1 MKTKNVTD
9 KTGIDR
15 ETLRFYESKGLL
27 PKLGRTESGVRIYPS
42 NTIDR
47 LNFIQMAK
55 KAGFTLLEI
64 KELIELQQ
72 SKGPCR
78 KGRDRATLKRKEI
91 TLKIKALQ
99 KMDKVLTK
107 FISEC
112 EKKGEIGLSKP
123 CHFSFEE
130 CC

>member
-1 MKTKNVTD
+1 MKTKDITD

-15 ETLRFYESKGLL
+15 ETLRFYEAKGLL
-27 PKLGRTESGVRIYPS
+27 PKLNRTESGIRLYPLSIIERIK
-42 NTIDR
+42 
-47 LNFIQMAK
+47 FIQMSK
-55 KAGFTLLEI
+55 GAGFTLNEI

-78 KGRDRATLKRKEI
+78 KGRDKAIIKKTEI
-91 TLKIKALQ
+91 SKKIKALQ
-99 KMDKVLTK
+99 KMDKILNK

-112 EKKGEIGLSKP
+112 ERSGEEGLKKP
-123 CHFSFEE
+123 CHFSFEN

>member
-1 MKTKNVTD
+1 MKTKNITET
-9 KTGIDR
+9 TGIDR
-15 ETLRFYESKGLL
+15 ETLRFYEAKGLL

-42 NTIDR
+42 NTIER

-72 SKGPCR
+72 NKGPCR

-91 TLKIKALQ
+91 SLKIKALQ
-99 KMDKVLTK
+99 KMDKILAN
-107 FISEC
+107 FILEC
-112 EKKGEIGLSKP
+112 EKNGEDGLKKP
-123 CHFSFEE
+123 CHFSFEHR
-130 CC
+130 C